1 MNPLPPELYVSPAEA
16 KPSTLQTHHVPH
28 GLAYSAL
35 IILTAIVGFLSYA
48 YLRSGPF
55 AAEPAISRD
64 TPVATTHV
72 VVPVAPNPNM
82 LDADYFGRVRAE
94 YIAAQKT
101 FIDADLSSMTLRV
114 YADGALALE
123 VPIKTKG
130 REGSWWETPAG
141 MYSIQAKE
149 KNHFSSIGHVY
160 QPWSMVFQGNFFI
173 HGWPYDASGIDVSST
188 YSGGCI
194 RLATEDA
201 KRVYDMVS
209 VGTPVLVS
217 ESDFAA
223 DSFAYPLRVPTEAE
237 GVEAAHYLV
246 ADLKNNVILAEK
258 DIQEVAPIASVTELV
273 TALVGA
279 EYIDLDKKVTITP
292 EMLVETAKPR
302 LIEGQK
308 ITVYNLLFPL
318 LTESSDEA
326 AEAVARTLGKKYFVS
341 LMNRKAAAINMPSTV
356 FTDPSGSGEG
366 NVSTATDLFSLLKYL
381 YTNRSFVLNIS
392 SGKLT
397 SSVYGESH
405 YTDLE
410 NLNKVPDGTLPFAG
424 GKFGHTD
431 DMQTYAGVF
440 KLTID
445 GEVRPIA
452 VIVLNSPDAYADVGT
467 LLDYTQEIY
476 E

>member
-1 MNPLPPELYVSPAEA
+1 MNPLPPELYVPPADTKLPA
-16 KPSTLQTHHVPH
+16 LHTHHVPH
-28 GLAYSAL
+28 WLAYSAL
-35 IILTAIVGFLSYA
+35 IIFTAIVGFLSYA

-55 AAEPAISRD
+55 AAEPVLSQGAPAP
-64 TPVATTHV
+64 TLP
-72 VVPVAPNPNM
+72 VVPIPPGPNT
-82 LDADYFGRVRAE
+82 LGADYFGQVRRE
-94 YIAAQKT
+94 YIAEHTT
-101 FIDADLSSMTLRV
+101 FIDADLSSMLLRV
-114 YADGALALE
+114 YREGVLTLE

-141 MYSIQAKE
+141 VYSIQAKE

-173 HGWPYDASGIDVSST
+173 HGWPYDVNGTDVSST

-201 KRVYDMVS
+201 KQVYGMVS

-223 DSFAYPLRVPTEAE
+223 DSFMYPLRVPTEAE
-237 GVEAAHYLV
+237 GVEAAQYLV
-246 ADLKNNVILAEK
+246 ADLKNNVILSEK
-258 DIQEVAPIASVTELV
+258 GIQEIVPIASVTELV

-302 LIEGQK
+302 LTVGQE

-318 LTESSDEA
+318 LIESSDEA
-326 AEAVARTLGKKYFVS
+326 AEAVARILGKKYFIN
-341 LMNRKAAAINMPSTV
+341 LMNRKAAAINMPDTV
-356 FTDPSGSGEG
+356 FIDPSGSGEG
-366 NVSTATDLFSLLKYL
+366 NVSTATDLFSLFKYL

-397 SSVYGESH
+397 SSIYGESQ

-410 NLNKVPDGTLPFAG
+410 NLNTVPDLTTPFAG
-424 GKFGHTD
+424 GKLGAAD
-431 DMQTYAGVF
+431 NMQAYAGVF
-440 KLTID
+440 KLTIN
-445 GEVRPIA
+445 GEVRPVA
-452 VIVLNSPDAYADVGT
+452 VIVLNSSDAYADVTT
-467 LLDYTQEIY
+467 LLDYTDELY